1 MPSPD
6 HTAHRDRAIRLTVA
20 ASVGAKG
27 FSILCTLAQVPI
39 ALHYLGGEA
48 YGLWIALMSLHAL
61 LNFLDFGV
69 GVGMQQKMAQAFGRD
84 DWTGLRRIHASGVAT
99 LGALG
104 LASLVVGLPAALLG
118 DWGRWFE
125 LADPALRADAPAALA
140 LIVAGFVAGLP
151 GNAVVRLA
159 AAVQLG
165 WLQAIW
171 NAVGNG
177 LTLVAVWWAARAG
190 WHYLPFI
197 AVSALLPAVQNVG
210 LWFHLRRRFG
220 WRSGGPGFLPAA
232 QWREM
237 MHASL
242 LFTLPQLG
250 LAALNWLPPFAI
262 SLGAGAAAVTAFNL
276 VQRLLSPLNQ
286 GQLIL
291 LTPLWPA
298 YSEALVRRDHGW
310 LHKARRRSLQATLAL
325 AAGMAV
331 LCAAA
336 RPLIRWWVGAGT
348 PPPDAQLT
356 WMTGAW
362 FALLLLGRHYLYY
375 LVGID
380 RLRPLA
386 LHSTLG
392 FAGAVAGLWLGSPH
406 GAAAALAAGAAGYA
420 VLGLPGMLVAS
431 HRGLAVES

>member
-1 MPSPD
+1 MPSAD
-6 HTAHRDRAIRLTVA
+6 HTAHRDRAIRLTVG
-20 ASVGAKG
+20 ASAGAKG

-84 DWTGLRRIHASGVAT
+84 DWTALRRINASGVAS
-99 LGALG
+99 LGVLG
-104 LASLVVGLPAALLG
+104 LASLAIGLPIALLG

-125 LADPALRADAPAALA
+125 IADPVLRAQTPAALA
-140 LIVAGFVAGLP
+140 LIVAGFVVGLP
-151 GNAVVRLA
+151 GNAIVRLA

-177 LTLVAVWWAARAG
+177 ITLVAVWWAARAG
-190 WHYLPFI
+190 WSYLPFI
-197 AVSALLPAVQNVG
+197 AVSALLPAVQNAG
-210 LWFHLRRRFG
+210 LWLQLRRRFHWHG
-220 WRSGGPGFLPAA
+220 RGPGFLTRAE
-232 QWREM
+232 WRGM
-237 MHASL
+237 LHASF
-242 LFTLPQLG
+242 LFALPQLG

-286 GQLIL
+286 GQIIL

-298 YSEALVRRDHGW
+298 YSEALVRGDHAW
-310 LHKARRRSLQATLAL
+310 LHAARRKALLATLAL

-331 LCAAA
+331 LCAEAV
-336 RPLIRWWVGAGT
+336 PLIRWWVGSGT
-348 PPPDAQLT
+348 PPPAPELT
-356 WMTGAW
+356 WMTGLW
-362 FALLLLGRHYLYY
+362 FALLMFGRHYLYY

-380 RLRPLA
+380 RMRPLA
-386 LHSTLG
+386 VHSTLG
-392 FAGAVAGLWLGSPH
+392 FAGAAAGLWLGAPH
-406 GAAAALAAGAAGYA
+406 GATIALAAGGAGFAA
-420 VLGLPGMLVAS
+420 LGLPGMLIAS
-431 HRGLAVES
+431 HRRLPVES